1 MVMPRNGLANDG
13 WNDVMGRAMMPPSP
27 LPRQALLQNATL
39 ESPITG
45 NIQRKHAGT
54 HRAHLARMTRA
65 EGRRRGAPPFSVN
78 HAVH

>member
-13 WNDVMGRAMMPPSP
+13 WNDVMVRAMMPPSP

-45 NIQRKHAGT
+45 NIQRKHTGT
-54 HRAHLARMTRA
+54 HRAHLGPMTRA
-65 EGRRRGAPPFSVN
+65 EVRLRGASPMSVN